1 MPVKCEYKGTKQS
14 QFEVKGW
21 GILGENVTNKPDYK
35 RLSKILSLLL
45 KGRKTPLYVC
55 KYKGVLEENEG
66 ILIKFISPKDSTGNN
81 VMKVLDETVNTGRV
95 IRKSFQYLRDN
106 SN

>member
-1 MPVKCEYKGTKQS
+1 M
-14 QFEVKGW
+14 
-21 GILGENVTNKPDYK
+21 
-35 RLSKILSLLL
+35 KILSLLL
-45 KGRKTPLYVC
+45 KGRKTPFEVC
-55 KYKGVLEENEG
+55 KYKAVLEENEG

-81 VMKVLDETVNTGRV
+81 VMKILDETINTGRV

>member
-1 MPVKCEYKGTKQS
+1 MPVKCKYKGTKQS

-21 GILGENVTNKPDYK
+21 GILGENVSNKPDYK
-35 RLSKILSLLL
+35 SLSKMLSLLL
-45 KGRKTPLYVC
+45 KGRKTPFEVC

-81 VMKVLDETVNTGRV
+81 VMKILDETVNTGRV
-95 IRKSFQYLRDN
+95 IRKSF
-106 SN
+106 

>member
-1 MPVKCEYKGTKQS
+1 MPLKCKYKGTKQS

-21 GILGENVTNKPDYK
+21 GIMEENVNNKPDYK
-35 RLSKILSLLL
+35 RFSKILSLLL
-45 KGRKTPLYVC
+45 KGRKIPFGMC

-66 ILIKFISPKDSTGNN
+66 ILIKFISPKDSAGNN
-81 VMKVLDETVNTGRV
+81 VMKILDETINTGRV

>member
-1 MPVKCEYKGTKQS
+1 MSIKCKYKGTKQS

-21 GILGENVTNKPDYK
+21 GILGENVSNKPDHK

-45 KGRKTPLYVC
+45 KGRKTPFEVC

-81 VMKVLDETVNTGRV
+81 VIKILDETVNTGRV
-95 IRKSFQYLRDN
+95 IRKSF
-106 SN
+106 